1 MSSLLESIAFRQ
13 PRRAQVE
20 VSAVT
25 AGLPA
30 EVQRQVEVLLVSS
43 ADPDGAVHYLAS
55 LKQKKPDHFQTLVC
69 FPSGLQNLITVFS
82 NSHFL
87 SDEILQNPQWLEQ
100 LGDLSRALAEEEY
113 KRRLE
118 AFLAAQLTGT
128 PVALSLA
135 LFRGQQVLRILIRDV
150 QGFCGLSETTEEL
163 SNLADSILD
172 VSYRHIRA
180 ELVARHGV
188 PRYVDHNG
196 HSRECGMSVIALGKL
211 GGRELNYSPDIDLMF
226 VYTANGDTDGPN
238 QISNKEFYKKVANQY
253 TELLSTYTAEGL
265 CYRVDLRL
273 RPDGSLGEACISLD
287 GARQYYESRA
297 RDWELQMLI
306 KARVAAG
313 DRATGRALLD
323 FVEPRIYSTTLDFS
337 AVEALSETR
346 ERLNEK
352 LAVKKRPRAKR
363 ASEINIKLERGGIRD
378 IEFLVQCLQR
388 LHGGAEPWVRHG
400 GTLLALARLQD
411 KGLLSGAEY
420 GRLASAYQFLRHLEH
435 RLQIADDRQT
445 HSLPSNRAE
454 LELL

>member
-55 LKQKKPDHFQTLVC
+55 LKQKKPDDFQRLVRLS
-69 FPSGLQNLITVFS
+69 SGLQNLITGFS

-100 LGDLSRALAEEEY
+100 LGDLSRALPEEEY
-113 KRRLE
+113 EKRLE
-118 AFLAAQLTGT
+118 EFLAAQPTGT

-135 LFRGQQVLRILIRDV
+135 LFRRQQVLRILIRDV

-163 SNLADSILD
+163 SNLAGAILD
-172 VSYRHIRA
+172 VSYAQIRA

-188 PRYVDHNG
+188 PRFVDQNG
-196 HSRECGMSVIALGKL
+196 QSRECGMSVIALGKL
-211 GGRELNYSPDIDLMF
+211 GGRELNYSSDIDLMF
-226 VYTANGDTDGPN
+226 VYTANGDTDGPD

-253 TELLSTYTAEGL
+253 TELLSTYTAEGM

-287 GARQYYESRA
+287 GAKKYYQARA

-306 KARVAAG
+306 KARAAAG
-313 DRATGRALLD
+313 DWETGR
-323 FVEPRIYSTTLDFS
+323 
-337 AVEALSETR
+337 
-346 ERLNEK
+346 
-352 LAVKKRPRAKR
+352 
-363 ASEINIKLERGGIRD
+363 
-378 IEFLVQCLQR
+378 
-388 LHGGAEPWVRHG
+388 
-400 GTLLALARLQD
+400 
-411 KGLLSGAEY
+411 
-420 GRLASAYQFLRHLEH
+420 
-435 RLQIADDRQT
+435 
-445 HSLPSNRAE
+445 E
-454 LELL
+454 L